1 MVTKL
6 LENLK
11 QLKICQKSKKQIA
24 PEPTVSLVRMT
35 GDPAVSFVRRFR
47 DRPTYVNNHADAAM
61 RSLGR

>member
-11 QLKICQKSKKQIA
+11 QLKIRQKSKKQIA
-24 PEPTVSLVRMT
+24 PDPTVSLVRMT